1 MMQGGVDTEV
11 AEELAFHVE
20 MRTRELVAKGWTVDA
35 ARAEVLRGFGDIE
48 RVRRACAS
56 LGRVRNRRMTMRVL
70 MHDIAADVRY
80 ALRQLRAAPGFTSA
94 AVLTLALGVGGT
106 TAIFSVVNAVILRPF
121 DFAEPER
128 VVTVWEAWRDG
139 ASAADVSAGNFVDW
153 QDMSDVFEH
162 MAALSWRSFNLATD
176 DAPERVL
183 GVEASHE
190 FFDVLGVRPVLGRGF
205 LPEEDAPGSEQV
217 VVLSHELWA
226 ERFDG
231 DRAVVG
237 REVRIN
243 SLPYTVVGV
252 MPPGFDPF
260 TNDEKLWVPIAF
272 TPERR
277 QMHDEHYLTV
287 VARLRRGVT
296 REQAQSQMSGIGKV
310 LQERFPKDNAERG
323 VRVMPFGEA
332 VITDD
337 LRTRLFIMLG
347 AVGLVLLIA
356 CGNVANLLL
365 ARGAGRERELG
376 VRAAIGAAKSRLV
389 RQLLTESVVLA
400 LIAAVLG
407 AGIAYAGVRVL
418 IVAAPPGVP
427 RLETAAVDGVALG
440 FTILV
445 SAISGILFGLAPALR
460 VARHDLFGA
469 LREGGRGTVGPS
481 HDRLRGAFVAAEV
494 ALAFTLLAGASLLVR
509 SALLL
514 GRANVGLEPAGV
526 LTGRVTLPPS
536 AYGEGEDAR
545 RTFTQMAELLEQ
557 AGGVAAAALSS
568 QVPAGPGGGSN
579 GLVPEGRPIAV
590 ESAINTRLR
599 IITPGYFDA
608 LGIRIEQGRAFNEAD
623 VAGRMRVMII
633 SRQLAD
639 QAWPG
644 EDPIGKR
651 MLCCEG
657 SPEDPM
663 WKTVVGVA
671 ADVQWRGPGQAY
683 SPEFYLPLAQA
694 PSVAFSWISSTMTL
708 VARSATGQPESVA
721 DALRAAVHEV
731 QPDVPLFDV
740 TTMEDRLRATFATS
754 RFNASL
760 LAVLGIVGLLLAVIG
775 IYGVVAY
782 HASRRVHEIGLRMA
796 LGASARDVLALVT
809 GQGLRPVLIGLA
821 LGGMGA
827 LAATQVLR
835 SALYGVTPTD
845 PITFVGAGAAMLLAA
860 FAAAFLP
867 AQRATRIDPGRVLTR
882 G

>member
-1 MMQGGVDTEV
+1 MKWSVDAEV
-11 AEELAFHVE
+11 AAELAFHVE
-20 MRTRELVAKGWTVDA
+20 MRTRELVAKGWTAEA
-35 ARAEVLRGFGDIE
+35 ARAEALRGFGDIE

-56 LGRVRNRRMTMRVL
+56 LGRERNRRLTML
-70 MHDIAADVRY
+70 MLMRDTLADVRY
-80 ALRQLRAAPGFTSA
+80 ALRQLRAAPGFTFA

-106 TAIFSVVNAVILRPF
+106 TAIFSVVNAVVLRPF
-121 DFAEPER
+121 DFAEPKR
-128 VVTVWEAWRDG
+128 VVTVWEDWRER
-139 ASAADVSAGNFVDW
+139 ASAGDVSAGNFVDW
-153 QDMSDVFEH
+153 QAMNGVFDA
-162 MAALSWRSFNLATD
+162 MAALSWRSFNLSTD

-190 FFDVLGVRPVLGRGF
+190 FFDVLGVQPALGRGF
-205 LPEEDAPGSEQV
+205 LPEEDAPGRQHV
-217 VVLSHELWA
+217 MVLSHELWV
-226 ERFDG
+226 ERFAADP
-231 DRAVVG
+231 AVVG

-252 MPPGFDPF
+252 MPSGFDPF
-260 TNDEKLWVPIAF
+260 TNDERLWVPIAF

-287 VARLRRGVT
+287 VALLRRGVT
-296 REQAQSQMSGIGKV
+296 LEQAQSEMTGIGNV
-310 LQERFPKDNAERG
+310 LSERYPKDNADRG
-323 VRVMPFGEA
+323 VRVMPFQEA
-332 VITDD
+332 IITGD
-337 LRTRLFIMLG
+337 LRTRLFILLG

-365 ARGAGRERELG
+365 ARGAGRAREMG
-376 VRAAIGAAKSRLV
+376 VRAAIGAAKGRLV
-389 RQLLTESVVLA
+389 RQLLTESLVVA
-400 LIAAVLG
+400 SIAAVLG
-407 AGIAYAGVRVL
+407 AAVAYAGVRLL
-418 IVAAPPGVP
+418 IAAAPPGVP
-427 RLETAAVDGVALG
+427 RLETAGVDGVALG

-445 SAISGILFGLAPALR
+445 SAISGILFGLVPALR

-481 HDRLRGAFVAAEV
+481 RDRLRGAFVAAEV
-494 ALAFTLLAGASLLVR
+494 ALSFTLLAGASLLVR

-514 GRANVGLEPAGV
+514 GRADVGVETAGV
-526 LTGRVTLPPS
+526 LTGRVTLAPS

-545 RTFTQMAELLEQ
+545 RTFTQMAEALEH
-557 AGGVAAAALSS
+557 APGVAAAALSS

-579 GLVPEGRPIAV
+579 GLIPEGRPVAV
-590 ESAINTRLR
+590 ENSINTRLR

-608 LGIRIEQGRAFNEAD
+608 LGVRIVQGRAFTEAD
-623 VAGRMRVMII
+623 VAGRTRVMII
-633 SRQLAD
+633 SRQLAE

-651 MLCCEG
+651 VLCCEG

-694 PSVAFSWISSTMTL
+694 PSVAFSWIASTMTL

-721 DALRAAVHEV
+721 SALRSAVHQVE
-731 QPDVPLFDV
+731 PDVPLFDV
-740 TTMEDRLRATFATS
+740 RTMQDRLRATFATS

-760 LAVLGIVGLLLAVIG
+760 LAVLGMVGLLLAVIG

-782 HASRRVHEIGLRMA
+782 HASRRIHEIGLRMA
-796 LGASARDVLALVT
+796 LGASARDVLALVS
-809 GQGLRPVLIGLA
+809 GQGLRPVLIGLVLGIAGA
-821 LGGMGA
+821 LG
-827 LAATQVLR
+827 ATQLLR

-845 PITFVGAGAAMLLAA
+845 PMTFVGAAGAMLFAA
-860 FAAAFLP
+860 FAATFLP
-867 AQRATRIDPGRVLTR
+867 ARRATRIDPGRVLTR
-882 G
+882 D